1 MAGTIAEV
9 AAWFW
14 LAPALAVAAPLW
26 GARGVAGAMSSSYA
40 FSFGALLIIAAVLG
54 ELKCGQVFVTSPR
67 AAWHRLRLF
76 ATARS
81 P

>member
-1 MAGTIAEV
+1 
-9 AAWFW
+9 
-14 LAPALAVAAPLW
+14 
-26 GARGVAGAMSSSYA
+26 MSSSYA

-54 ELKCGQVFVTSPR
+54 ELKWGQVFVTSPR

-76 ATARS
+76 AIARS